1 MISWVKERMM
11 SDRTQDKD
19 PNEPPKTQWLWLIG
33 LSLGGM
39 VGMYLLAKLT
49 RMFVTFLGL
58 K

>member
-1 MISWVKERMM
+1 M